1 MNKLFSTTLGRNTL
15 WSLSGYGVRLM
26 LQAVYFI
33 VIARCLGPG
42 QYGAFIAVTAL
53 SQVISPFVGLGTG
66 NLLVKNVSRDPQL
79 FPEYWGNSLFV
90 TLATGFLMA
99 AVAVGAC
106 HLLIPHAVPDS
117 AIVFLSIS
125 DLIFV
130 KLLDVAVWAFQAFER
145 LGHTAAL
152 NVLIS
157 LTRLIGIVAL
167 AFRAARPGVF
177 EWSVVYLAGS
187 IFSAIVAV
195 VWVTAKLG
203 TPKLALARIRAE
215 LSEGLHFCFGFSSL
229 TIYNDID
236 KTMMARL
243 STLDAAGIYAAAYRL
258 IDVAFL
264 PVRAVLNAA
273 YPGFFRT
280 GADGI
285 AASMNYGARLLRHVL
300 PYALFAFAALML
312 GAPIVPRILGRDYAS
327 VTAALRWLALLP
339 VLKTF
344 HYFIADA
351 LTGAGHQ
358 AVRTGIQAGVA
369 IFNVLV
375 NLWVIPA
382 YGWHGAAWSS
392 LASDGLLLAS
402 LWTAAMI
409 LCRRNASASPCVAL
423 DEAAM
428 IEPS

>member
-1 MNKLFSTTLGRNTL
+1 MTKLFSTTLGRNTL
-15 WSLSGYGVRLM
+15 WSLSGYGLRLM
-26 LQAVYFI
+26 LQAAYFI

-53 SQVISPFVGLGTG
+53 CQVISPFVGLGTG
-66 NLLVKNVSRDPQL
+66 NLLVKNVARDPHV
-79 FPEYWGNSLFV
+79 FGEYWGKSLFV
-90 TLATGFLMA
+90 TLASGFVMT

-106 HLLIPHAVPDS
+106 RLLIPHSVPFP
-117 AIVFLSIS
+117 AILLLAIS

-130 KLLDVAVWAFQAFER
+130 KLLDMAVWAFQAFEK
-145 LGHTAAL
+145 LGNTAAL
-152 NVLIS
+152 NVTIS

-167 AFRAARPGVF
+167 ACRAARPEVF
-177 EWSVVYLAGS
+177 QWSVVYLAGS
-187 IFSAIVAV
+187 IFSAVAAV
-195 VWVTAKLG
+195 LWATFKLG
-203 TPKLALARIRAE
+203 APRLALERVRGE
-215 LSEGLHFCFGFSSL
+215 LSEGVYFCFGFSSL

-258 IDVAFL
+258 IDVSFL

-280 GADGI
+280 GAHGVN
-285 AASMNYGARLLRHVL
+285 ASMNYGARLMRHVL
-300 PYALFAFAALML
+300 PYALFACAALMI
-312 GAPIVPRILGRDYAS
+312 GAPIVPHILGRDYAS
-327 VTAALRWLALLP
+327 VTEALRWLALLP

-344 HYFIADA
+344 HYFIADS

-358 AVRTGIQAGVA
+358 AVRTGIQAA
-369 IFNVLV
+369 IAVFNVVV

-392 LASDGLLLAS
+392 LASDGLLLLS
-402 LWTAAMI
+402 LWTAASI
-409 LCRRNASASPCVAL
+409 LRRRHDASSPSIAL